1 MLKVTL
7 QPSMSVIPYNNGN
20 KDVLYHNPNDGVLV
34 VHDRQENTISLVSTM
49 TPDTRSEN
57 HNRPRTSSQSFTS
70 DQFPHSSGLTKCPNC
85 GFTWNEYPNTT
96 SGRRG
101 SQSSGSLFNISLPKE
116 YLSQGFMH
124 TDYFKL
130 LGKIPTAEERTTKP
144 SIRNSPLPDGIFNQ
158 GYFKRFFKKI
168 DPFTLGSGA
177 HAQVYKVNHVLND
190 INLGTYA
197 VKRINVGDQFEFLD
211 QVLNEVLILYE
222 LSTTA
227 ANENNLIRYNHV
239 WLEMGE
245 LDDLSAYFLPSSLL
259 NEKSRQTT
267 VPYVFILQQ
276 YCDGGHL
283 EDLINNN
290 FTVEENLT
298 WKQKVELER
307 KKRRAE
313 KMGQLDTNKLKWLT
327 TFEIW
332 KFFHDVA
339 NGVNYLHKNGI
350 LHRDMKPSNCLLD
363 VKYRKFEDHV
373 QKFSSL
379 EEFESRVFD
388 LPKVLVSDFGE
399 GKFIEKRHNTAL
411 EKLTDRQGN
420 TGTLEFTAPELWL
433 YSNDPTLDGDSKKF
447 FNDFT
452 YQSDIYSLGLILC
465 YLCIGKLPFS
475 GIVRDE
481 NDPQEARN
489 KILNWYSTL
498 TFECFSEWFEEQII
512 QREGKVDD
520 CMSDF
525 KDLIYVMIKG
535 DKTSSGGSSDSRIG
549 SKEVLVQLNEI
560 KWKRFI
566 ESDGIRNR
574 TYSRESANFN
584 DTAIREEEETLM
596 LYKPY
601 HTEVAI
607 ADDQNR
613 SKQTIAQDDDDDDD
627 DEEDVEYEKL
637 YESDHINLTEDEL
650 EDDAA
655 QDFIENMTTLNN
667 EYLQLHRYTTVPFY
681 CFELLLLEYLS
692 YFSPSFNKSMLKIGI
707 FISIAMDLVF
717 ADRTK
722 IRTVMFVCTSMI
734 LSIFLA
740 YELGHPDI

>member
-1 MLKVTL
+1 
-7 QPSMSVIPYNNGN
+7 MSVIPYNNGN
-20 KDVLYHNPNDGVLV
+20 KDIVYHNPNDGVLV

-49 TPDTRSEN
+49 TSETQTEN
-57 HNRPRTSSQSFTS
+57 KNRTRTSSQTFTT
-70 DQFPHSSGLTKCPNC
+70 DQFTHAPGMTKCPNC
-85 GFTWNEYPNTT
+85 GFAWTEYPNNTT
-96 SGRRG
+96 RRRS
-101 SQSSGSLFNISLPKE
+101 SQSASGLFNISLPKE

-130 LGKIPTAEERTTKP
+130 LGKIPVNEERAPKP
-144 SIRNSPLPDGIFNQ
+144 SIKSSALPDGVFNQ

-245 LDDLSAYFLPSSLL
+245 LDDLSAYFLPASLL
-259 NEKSRQTT
+259 SDKAGPTT

-283 EDLINNN
+283 EDLINKN

-307 KKRRAE
+307 KKRQAGKSGE
-313 KMGQLDTNKLKWLT
+313 AAQKQLKWLT
-327 TFEIW
+327 GFEIW

-363 VKYRKFEDHV
+363 VKYQRFDNST
-373 QKFSSL
+373 QKFSTL
-379 EEFESRVFD
+379 EEFESKVFD

-399 GKFIEKRHNTAL
+399 GKFIEKRHSIAL
-411 EKLTDRQGN
+411 EKMTDRQGN
-420 TGTLEFTAPELWL
+420 TGTLEFIAPELWL
-433 YSNDPTLDGDSKKF
+433 YSNDPALGNDSKKF

-465 YLCIGKLPFS
+465 YLCVGKLPFS

-489 KILNWYSTL
+489 KILDWYYTL
-498 TFECFSEWFEEQII
+498 TSECFSEWFEQQIA
-512 QREGKVDD
+512 QRDGQVDE
-520 CMSDF
+520 CMRDF
-525 KDLIYVMIKG
+525 EKLIYIMIKG
-535 DKTSSGGSSDSRIG
+535 EDANHGDSVEARIG
-549 SKEVLVQLNEI
+549 SKEVLVHLNEI

-566 ESDGIRNR
+566 ESDAPRTR
-574 TYSRESANFN
+574 TYS
-584 DTAIREEEETLM
+584 EEASSKSELAVPGETM
-596 LYKPY
+596 TLYNPILS
-601 HTEVAI
+601 EI
-607 ADDQNR
+607 AVLDED
-613 SKQTIAQDDDDDDD
+613 KDVLLD
-627 DEEDVEYEKL
+627 DEEEDLEFER
-637 YESDHINLTEDEL
+637 EFDADHINLTEDESE
-650 EDDAA
+650 ED
-655 QDFIENMTTLNN
+655 TTQPHIDGIGMSQN
-667 EYLQLHRYTTVPFY
+667 EYLQLSMFATVPFY

-692 YFSPSFNKSMLKIGI
+692 YFSPSFPKSMLKIGI
-707 FISIAMDLVF
+707 FISIAVDIGIVE
-717 ADRTK
+717 RTK
-722 IRTVMFVCTSMI
+722 VRTAIFVLTSI
-734 LSIFLA
+734 ALSIFLA
-740 YELGHPDI
+740 YELGRPAV

>member
-1 MLKVTL
+1 
-7 QPSMSVIPYNNGN
+7 
-20 KDVLYHNPNDGVLV
+20 
-34 VHDRQENTISLVSTM
+34 
-49 TPDTRSEN
+49 
-57 HNRPRTSSQSFTS
+57 
-70 DQFPHSSGLTKCPNC
+70 
-85 GFTWNEYPNTT
+85 
-96 SGRRG
+96 
-101 SQSSGSLFNISLPKE
+101 
-116 YLSQGFMH
+116 
-124 TDYFKL
+124 
-130 LGKIPTAEERTTKP
+130 
-144 SIRNSPLPDGIFNQ
+144 
-158 GYFKRFFKKI
+158 
-168 DPFTLGSGA
+168 
-177 HAQVYKVNHVLND
+177 
-190 INLGTYA
+190 
-197 VKRINVGDQFEFLD
+197 
-211 QVLNEVLILYE
+211 
-222 LSTTA
+222 
-227 ANENNLIRYNHV
+227 
-239 WLEMGE
+239 
-245 LDDLSAYFLPSSLL
+245 
-259 NEKSRQTT
+259 
-267 VPYVFILQQ
+267 
-276 YCDGGHL
+276 
-283 EDLINNN
+283 
-290 FTVEENLT
+290 
-298 WKQKVELER
+298 
-307 KKRRAE
+307 
-313 KMGQLDTNKLKWLT
+313 
-327 TFEIW
+327 
-332 KFFHDVA
+332 
-339 NGVNYLHKNGI
+339 
-350 LHRDMKPSNCLLD
+350 MKPSNCLLD

-433 YSNDPTLDGDSKKF
+433 YSNDPTLGGDSKKF

-627 DEEDVEYEKL
+627 DDDEDVEYEKL

-655 QDFIENMTTLNN
+655 QDFIENMTALNN

-734 LSIFLA
+734 LSIF
-740 YELGHPDI
+740 